1 MALIED
7 SIKAPLESKPTEG
20 DYEVGYKK
28 PPKHT
33 QFKPRQSGNTKGRPK
48 GSMSK
53 RMRFAKHLNRKVQVP
68 GDKAMETMT
77 MADLI
82 DRNLIIKAAKGSIQH
97 IKHVKE
103 LEDKYAINEPST
115 PITHIIVTFPEPPV
129 WPPDPPLDNL
139 GKEEDPKE

>member
-1 MALIED
+1 MSLNED
-7 SIKAPLESKPTEG
+7 SSKTPLEPKPTEG

-33 QFKPRQSGNTKGRPK
+33 QFKPGQPGNPKGRPK

-53 RMRFAKHLNRKVQVP
+53 RMRFAKHLNRKVEVP
-68 GDKAMETMT
+68 SGKATKLMT

-82 DRNLIIKAAKGSIQH
+82 DMNLISKAAKGSIQH

-139 GKEEDPKE
+139 GEEEDPKV